1 MNPIAVNIAQI
12 RERIDQA
19 CLRSGR
25 NPAEVHLVAVS
36 KVKPA
41 ELVEAAF
48 AAGQQLFG
56 ENYVQEFCDKAEQVE
71 APVSWHFIG
80 ALQTNKVKYLRGKVE
95 MIHSVDRLA
104 LAQEIDKQW
113 RKLGKFVDILIQ
125 VNVGDESSKSGC
137 SPDKLVQLAKDIS
150 NLENIRIK
158 GLMCLPPF
166 SAEPEEVRP
175 WFRQLRQLRDELAA
189 LKLPKVEMKEL
200 SMGMSGDFEVAVE
213 EGATLVRVGTAIF
226 GERNKRI

>member
-1 MNPIAVNIAQI
+1 MNTIAVNIAQI

-25 NPAEVHLVAVS
+25 NPAEVHLIAVS

-41 ELVEAAF
+41 QLVEAAF

-80 ALQTNKVKYLRGKVE
+80 ALQTNKVKYLRGMVE

-125 VNVGDESSKSGC
+125 VNLGDESSKSGC